1 MTRRIKEKD
10 MKIKGEFVIR
20 ELMGDTVLI
29 PVGRTALEYNGM
41 ITMNPV
47 CGHIWKE
54 LSQGKNR
61 EEILSS
67 VLEHFEVEEARAKAD
82 LDELLEKL
90 RDAGFLEL

>member
-1 MTRRIKEKD
+1 

-29 PVGRTALEYNGM
+29 PVGKTALEYNGM

-54 LSQGKNR
+54 LEAGKNR
-61 EEILSS
+61 DEILVS
-67 VLEHFEVEEARAKAD
+67 LLDCFEVEKEEAARD

-90 RDAGFLEL
+90 SEAGFLELP

>member
-1 MTRRIKEKD
+1 

-29 PVGRTALEYNGM
+29 PVGQTALEYNGM

-47 CGHIWKE
+47 CGHIWKG
-54 LSQGKNR
+54 LAGGKSR
-61 EEILSS
+61 EEILASL
-67 VLEHFEVEEARAKAD
+67 LEHFEVAEAEAARD

-90 RDAGFLEL
+90 HEAGFLDLP

>member
-1 MTRRIKEKD
+1 
-10 MKIKGEFVIR
+10 MKIKGEFVVR

-29 PVGRTALEYNGM
+29 PVGKTALEYNGM

-54 LSQGKNR
+54 LAGGKDR
-61 EEILSS
+61 QQILAS
-67 VLEHFEVEEARAKAD
+67 VLEHFEVEEGEAARD

-90 RDAGFLEL
+90 HEAGFLELP